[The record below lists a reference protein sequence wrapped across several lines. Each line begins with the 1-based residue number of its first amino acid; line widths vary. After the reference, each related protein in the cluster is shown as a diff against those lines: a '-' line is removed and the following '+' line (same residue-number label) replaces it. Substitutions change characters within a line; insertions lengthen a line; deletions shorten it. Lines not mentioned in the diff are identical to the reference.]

1 MFPSWKLPEAAI
13 PAAEEARLLTRYVRQ
28 QYVGPT
34 EAQQSAEVR
43 LLVVMVLKKEKDS
56 AVNLNDII
64 GFTK

>member
-13 PAAEEARLLTRYVRQ
+13 PAAEEARLLTRYVRE

-34 EAQQSAEVR
+34 EAQQSAEVW
-43 LLVVMVLKKEKDS
+43 LLVVMVLKKEKNS
-56 AVNLNDII
+56 AVNLNDVI